1 MQRFKKYPKWYIY
14 RRKSFRLLVYLC
26 LVKLPFP
33 YLKNQWEQVIHIVEQ
48 EIKLLANGPANQYF
62 SWAACNKTHLSLL
75 ALVEFRRTISY
86 TRKMGQNSRDKFY
99 SERDWNADYSRK
111 NPFE

>member
-1 MQRFKKYPKWYIY
+1 MC
-14 RRKSFRLLVYLC
+14 VYLR

-33 YLKNQWEQVIHIVEQ
+33 YLKNQREQVIHIVEQ

-62 SWAACNKTHLSLL
+62 SWTACNKTHLPLL
-75 ALVEFRRTISY
+75 ALVESRRTISY
-86 TRKMGQNSRDKFY
+86 TGKMGQNSRDKFY
-99 SERDWNADYSRK
+99 SETRVADYYSRK